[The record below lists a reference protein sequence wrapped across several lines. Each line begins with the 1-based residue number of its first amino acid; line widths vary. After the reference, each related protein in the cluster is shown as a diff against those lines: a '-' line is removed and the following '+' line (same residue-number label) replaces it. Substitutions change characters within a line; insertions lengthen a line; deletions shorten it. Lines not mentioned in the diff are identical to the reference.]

1 MSKKYQEYS
10 QLDIAIDLVMNE
22 YKVSNPIEIVEL
34 IQQDLDLYFTVHQVM
49 DYLEI
54 NQENWEIESQK
65 INYYENN
72 Y

>member
-1 MSKKYQEYS
+1 MSNKPEY
-10 QLDIAIDLVMNE
+10 IFAIDLVM
-22 YKVSNPIEIVEL
+22 KQHQITNPVL
-34 IQQDLDLYFTVHQVM
+34 ISEKIQEDLEMDVTIHQVM

-54 NQENWEIESQK
+54 NQENWEVESQK

>member
-1 MSKKYQEYS
+1 MSKILEY
-10 QLDIAIDLVMNE
+10 IFAIDLVME
-22 YKVSNPIEIVEL
+22 EHKITNPILIAEK
-34 IQQDLDLYFTVHQVM
+34 IQQDLDMEVSIFQIA

-65 INYYENN
+65 IEYYENN

>member
-1 MSKKYQEYS
+1 MSNKPEY
-10 QLDIAIDLVMNE
+10 IFAIDLVME
-22 YKVSNPIEIVEL
+22 QHQITNPIL
-34 IQQDLDLYFTVHQVM
+34 ISEKIQEDLEMDVTIHQVM

-54 NQENWEIESQK
+54 NQENWKVESQK

>member
-1 MSKKYQEYS
+1 MSRILEY
-10 QLDIAIDLVMNE
+10 IFAIDLVME
-22 YKVSNPIEIVEL
+22 EHKITNPIL
-34 IQQDLDLYFTVHQVM
+34 ISEKIQEDLDMEVSIFQIM

-65 INYYENN
+65 INYYEHN

>member
-1 MSKKYQEYS
+1 MSKILEY
-10 QLDIAIDLVMNE
+10 IFAIDLVME
-22 YKVSNPIEIVEL
+22 EHKITNPIL
-34 IQQDLDLYFTVHQVM
+34 ISEKIQEDLEMDVTIHQVM

-54 NQENWEIESQK
+54 NQESWEIESRK